1 MNSAIVYTRKIC
13 SYCTQAK
20 HLLNQLGVPFT
31 EINIDGDP
39 ETARIMIEKSG
50 RRTVPQIWIG
60 ETHVGG
66 FDDLYSLHRSG
77 KLQALLE
84 GTNGE
89 TPVP

>member
-1 MNSAIVYTRKIC
+1 MTPVTLYTRKLC

-20 HLLNQLGVPFT
+20 HLLNQLGVPYT

-39 ETARIMIEKSG
+39 ETARIMMEKSG

-60 ETHVGG
+60 DTHVGG

-77 KLQALLE
+77 KLQALLNGAGS
-84 GTNGE
+84 GTS
-89 TPVP
+89 